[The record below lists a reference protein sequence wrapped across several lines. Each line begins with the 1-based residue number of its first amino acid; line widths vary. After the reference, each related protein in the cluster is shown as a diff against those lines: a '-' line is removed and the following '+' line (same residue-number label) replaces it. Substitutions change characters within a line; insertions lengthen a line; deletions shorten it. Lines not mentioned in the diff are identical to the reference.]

1 MNTTIDVIGIYYVDV
16 DVDVPVH
23 LIEILVKSSNGI
35 FDLAKIT
42 QEIPDQSRRNWQA
55 PWDEKIL
62 DHTGKKIIADYF
74 SAREKPELWIG
85 NIRMAF
91 FFHYLD
97 SSKPLI
103 TPFGLITLPIESAKP
118 NRLSEIK
125 YEPPE

>member
-1 MNTTIDVIGIYYVDV
+1 MNTTIDVIGIYDA
-16 DVDVPVH
+16 DVPVH
-23 LIEILVKSSNGI
+23 LIEILVKNSNGI
-35 FDLAKIT
+35 FDLAEIT

-97 SSKPLI
+97 FSRPLM
-103 TPFGLITLPIESAKP
+103 TPFGPIILSNEGPKP
-118 NRLSEIK
+118 NRLSEIE
-125 YEPPE
+125 YESPN

>member
-1 MNTTIDVIGIYYVDV
+1 MNTTIDVIGVYHVEA
-16 DVDVPVH
+16 DVPVH
-23 LIEILVKSSNGI
+23 LIEILAKNSNGI
-35 FDLAKIT
+35 FDLAEIT

-62 DHTGKKIIADYF
+62 DHAGEKIIADYF

-97 SSKPLI
+97 FSRPLL
-103 TPFGLITLPIESAKP
+103 TPFGPITLSNECPKP
-118 NRLSEIK
+118 NRLSEIE
-125 YEPPE
+125 YESPN